1 VTAAAVLL
9 VLLSA
14 ALHVAWNLA
23 SRRERPTGAFFLVS
37 LAVSA
42 LALSPV
48 LLVQRDAVAPV
59 LERVWPFLLVTG
71 VFSTSYNLALAGA
84 YRAADL
90 SLVYPLARSLAPV
103 VVAGV
108 SVALG
113 RGERIGWGCWAG
125 IALIVVGSVLLPVRR
140 FRDLRLDHYLRGGF
154 PLAVIAAL
162 STAGYTLA
170 DDGGVRGAGASA
182 GLSPGTAGLVY
193 GALHAWAT
201 TAGLTIA
208 VGATARGRAEL
219 RAALAPGPARRAAG
233 VGLVSYA
240 SYLLVL
246 VAMTLARDVSYVAAF
261 RLLGI
266 PFSVLA
272 AAWVLR
278 EPVAPLRWTG
288 AAVVSVGL
296 VGVALR

>member
-1 VTAAAVLL
+1 MTWAAALL

-14 ALHVAWNLA
+14 VLHVAWNLA
-23 SRRERPTGAFFLVS
+23 SRRERPSAAFFLVS
-37 LAVSA
+37 MAVSA
-42 LALSPV
+42 LALTPV
-48 LLVQRDAVAPV
+48 LVARHAQVAPV

-71 VFSTSYNLALAGA
+71 FFSTSYNLALAGA

-103 VVAGV
+103 VVAVV

-113 RGERIGWGCWAG
+113 RGGRIGWGCWAG
-125 IALIVVGSVLLPVRR
+125 IVLIVAGSVLLPVRR
-140 FRDLRLDHYLRGGF
+140 LRDLRIESYLRGGF
-154 PLAVIAAL
+154 PLAVIAAV

-170 DDGGVRGAGASA
+170 DDGGVRGTGAGT
-182 GLSPGTAGLVY
+182 GLSPGAAGLLY

-201 TAGLTIA
+201 TAGLTA
-208 VGATARGRAEL
+208 VVVATARGRGEL
-219 RAALAPGPARRAAG
+219 RAALAAGPLRRAAG

-246 VAMTLARDVSYVAAF
+246 VAMLLARDVSYVAAF

-266 PFSVLA
+266 PFSVVA

-278 EPVAPLRWTG
+278 EPVAPMRWAG
-288 AAVVSVGL
+288 AAVVSIGL